1 MGQSVSTILVRAAGL
16 LMAGLLLF
24 SLFGHAQAQSRSDNY
39 GLSRYPGDNYDTLP
53 PGAAIAPAPSAQQGY
68 GPVPQGYGPQN
79 YAPMSGVTVAPNG
92 TYSRLNGGNAMPQNY
107 PGEQPPAYAGYQIV
121 PQQPMPPLQQQ
132 AQSFSP
138 PAAND
143 ASGGAYRAPQQMPQ
157 QAPQPQQDT
166 YGYRP
171 LPSAPQQQSQVQQP
185 QQPQQPTQPYRQAPP
200 MPASVRMANTAPA
213 AVYQGGYTMGGY
225 VLGPG
230 DKLKLTVYGETDL
243 SGEFTVDGSGYARL
257 PMIGQVR
264 AAGYTAQQ
272 MEQMVASTL
281 SQGYLKTPRVSVEIS
296 TYRPFYVIGAVNR
309 PGQYPYVEH
318 MNAMNAIALAGGFTP
333 TAVESVVFLRRE
345 NNNKEEEVPVDRT
358 TIIYPGDVITVHNT
372 LFSELTNWL
381 SPFSGVA
388 AAAATAAVFQ

>member
-16 LMAGLLLF
+16 VMAGLLLF
-24 SLFGHAQAQSRSDNY
+24 SPFGHAQAQSRSDNY

-53 PGAAIAPAPSAQQGY
+53 PGAAIAPAPAPAPSMGQGY
-68 GPVPQGYGPQN
+68 GPAQQG

-107 PGEQPPAYAGYQIV
+107 PGEQPQPYTGYQVV

-157 QAPQPQQDT
+157 QTQQQAPQPQQDT

-171 LPSAPQQQSQVQQP
+171 LPSAPQQQAQQSQVQKP
-185 QQPQQPTQPYRQAPP
+185 QQPQLPTQPYRQAPP
-200 MPASVRMANTAPA
+200 MPAGARMANAAPA

-230 DKLKLTVYGETDL
+230 DKLKLTVYGEADL

-272 MEQMVASTL
+272 MEQMVASTC
-281 SQGYLKTPRVSVEIS
+281 PR
-296 TYRPFYVIGAVNR
+296 
-309 PGQYPYVEH
+309 
-318 MNAMNAIALAGGFTP
+318 AI
-333 TAVESVVFLRRE
+333 
-345 NNNKEEEVPVDRT
+345 
-358 TIIYPGDVITVHNT
+358 
-372 LFSELTNWL
+372 
-381 SPFSGVA
+381 
-388 AAAATAAVFQ
+388 

>member
-1 MGQSVSTILVRAAGL
+1 MGQFVSTILVRAAGFL
-16 LMAGLLLF
+16 LAGLLLF
-24 SLFGHAQAQSRSDNY
+24 SLSGNAQAQSRSDNY
-39 GLSRYPGDNYDTLP
+39 GLSRYPGDNYDTMP
-53 PGAAIAPAPSAQQGY
+53 PGAAIAPAPAQQGY
-68 GPVPQGYGPQN
+68 GPQG

-107 PGEQPPAYAGYQIV
+107 PGEQTPAYAGYQIV

-138 PAAND
+138 PPAND
-143 ASGGAYRAPQQMPQ
+143 ASGYRAPQQMPQQAQ

-185 QQPQQPTQPYRQAPP
+185 QQPQLPTQPLGYRQAPP
-200 MPASVRMANTAPA
+200 MPAGTRMANAAPA

-272 MEQMVASTL
+272 MEQMVAATL
-281 SQGYLKTPRVSVEIS
+281 SQGYMKSPRVSVEVSI
-296 TYRPFYVIGAVNR
+296 YRPFYVIGAVNR

-345 NNNKEEEVPVDRT
+345 NNNQEQEVPVDRT

-372 LFSELTNWL
+372 LFSELTSWL